1 MKTLRVLLTRPL
13 AGNCNNFSHVESKV
27 IEIPLQPYLGYMLEN
42 ESGWTVREAKV
53 MDNNYPTISTNCVNK
68 NGVLL

>member
-13 AGNCNNFSHVESKV
+13 ASNLNNFIQVESKV

-42 ESGWTVREAKV
+42 ESGWMVREAKV
-53 MDNNYPTISTNCVNK
+53 IENNYPTIGANCVNK
-68 NGVLL
+68 NGV

>member
-13 AGNCNNFSHVESKV
+13 ASNCNNFSHVESKV

-53 MDNNYPTISTNCVNK
+53 IDTNYPTVGTNCVNK
-68 NGVLL
+68 NGV

>member
-1 MKTLRVLLTRPL
+1 MKKLRVLLTRLL

-42 ESGWTVREAKV
+42 ESGWTVQEAKV
-53 MDNNYPTISTNCVNK
+53 IDNICPTVGTNYVNK
-68 NGVLL
+68 NGV